1 MKTRKKLRNLV
12 LEGGIIVGSILLTFA
27 IDAAWNEELERR
39 EEARMLEQLVIELDL
54 YANPIDKNRVY
65 PANRLLNSRL

>member
-54 YANPIDKNRVY
+54 YANPIDKDRVY